1 MVWHQKNLDCRQKC
15 ELIVV
20 RYPLGAQIV
29 IFLQVMSKFV
39 SPLRYPGGKLKV
51 VDYVKRLME
60 VNDLQG
66 GTYIEPYAGGAS
78 VALSLLF
85 GKYASKI
92 KINDIDRSIYAF
104 WHSVLK
110 ETDAFCQMIQNT
122 PVDMETWNKQREVQ
136 RHKQDAELL
145 ELGFSTFF
153 LNRTNRSGILNGGVI
168 GGKEQTGNYLIDARY
183 NKKDLIARIEHIA
196 GYEDLIELT
205 SMDAVELLK
214 RYKRT
219 PSAKTLVYL
228 DPPYYIKGRD
238 LYLNYYNNDD
248 HRAIAETIKK
258 YKGKWIISYDAVPF
272 IKDLYQD
279 YRQKEYYLSYSAGN
293 PSKGKEIMVY
303 SEGCVIP
310 NEEIVRLKK
319 R

>member
-1 MVWHQKNLDCRQKC
+1 
-15 ELIVV
+15 
-20 RYPLGAQIV
+20 
-29 IFLQVMSKFV
+29 MSMFV

-60 VNDLQG
+60 ENNLCG

-85 GKYASKI
+85 SNYASRI

-104 WHSVLK
+104 WHCVLN
-110 ETDAFCQMIQNT
+110 ETDAICRLIADS
-122 PVDMETWNKQREVQ
+122 PVNMDTWNAQREVQ
-136 RHKQDAELL
+136 KRKVDEDLL
-145 ELGFSTFF
+145 SLGFSTFF

-183 NKKDLIARIEHIA
+183 NKKDLIGRIEHIA
-196 GYEDLIELT
+196 GYANLIDLT
-205 SMDAVELLK
+205 SMDAVVLIK
-214 RYKRT
+214 RYRRT
-219 PSAKTLVYL
+219 PAAKTLAYL

-248 HRAIAETIKK
+248 HNAIAEAIKK
-258 YKGKWIISYDAVPF
+258 YKGEWIISYDAVPF
-272 IKDLYQD
+272 ISELYKE

-303 SEGCVIP
+303 SEGLTIP
-310 NEEIVRLKK
+310 EEEIVRLKI

>member
-1 MVWHQKNLDCRQKC
+1 MN
-15 ELIVV
+15 
-20 RYPLGAQIV
+20 
-29 IFLQVMSKFV
+29 KFV

-85 GKYASKI
+85 GKYASRI

-104 WHSVLK
+104 WYCVLN
-110 ETDAFCQMIQNT
+110 ETDTFCRMIQEM
-122 PVDMETWNKQREVQ
+122 PVNMDTWNRQREVQ
-136 RHKQDAELL
+136 RHKENAELL

-168 GGKEQTGNYLIDARY
+168 GGKEQMGNFKIDARY

-196 GYEDLIELT
+196 GYEDIIELT
-205 SMDAVELLK
+205 SMDAVELLN

-219 PSAKTLVYL
+219 PSAKTLCYL
-228 DPPYYIKGRD
+228 DPPYYVKGRD

-248 HRAIAETIKK
+248 HRVIAETIKK

-279 YRQKEYYLSYSAGN
+279 YRQQEYYLSYSAGN

-303 SEGCVIP
+303 SEELIIP
-310 NEEIVRLKK
+310 DEEIVNLKK